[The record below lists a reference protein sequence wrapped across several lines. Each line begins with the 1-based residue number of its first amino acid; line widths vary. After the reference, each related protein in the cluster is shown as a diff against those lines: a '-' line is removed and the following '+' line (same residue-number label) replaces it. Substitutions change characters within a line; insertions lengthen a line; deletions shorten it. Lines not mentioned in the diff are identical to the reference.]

1 MIDAWARGIA
11 GLAAA
16 CALALLPF
24 GPGHAFD
31 TLTFDVPDAGDGLQ
45 ARVSAASGLRD
56 LKDRGITD
64 PQEIVAAARAEYA
77 RILGAMYAEGRY
89 NAVISVRVDGREAA
103 DLSPFEAPARIGTV
117 AIRVQ
122 PGPAFRFGTAR
133 VAPLAEGTELPDGFA
148 PGQTAAAGTI
158 RAAAAA
164 GILGW
169 RNAGHAKATPAGQ
182 RIVARHAD
190 RILDADIALSPGPR
204 LRFGTLTIT
213 GETRV
218 RERAIRRIAG
228 FPTGEVYS
236 PQAIETAANRLRR
249 TGAFRSVSLTEA
261 ENPNPDGTLDVTL
274 QLADERRRRA
284 GAGVELN
291 SLDGL
296 RLSAFY
302 LHRNLT
308 GSAERLRVDASIA
321 GIGGQTGG
329 FRNDGV
335 DYALGARAT
344 RPASWGPDTE
354 VFVLGEI
361 EVEDAPDFY
370 AETARAGIGATR
382 PLGENLQG
390 ELALTYSLSQTEDR
404 FGTRSYDVVSLP
416 FALTYDSRDSPL
428 DATEGLYLKGTI
440 TPFAGLGDTASGLRL
455 DGDARTYLAFGDR
468 LVVALRGQLGT
479 VEGPALLDIPA
490 ADRYFSGGGGTV
502 RGQEFQS
509 LGVRVARGA
518 LSAQTGGASFL
529 GASIEARMAV
539 TDTIG
544 AVAFADWGYV
554 SAASLFDFDA
564 DAGDSH
570 AGAGLGLRYDTGI
583 GPIRLD
589 VGVPVGGDDAFG
601 DVQIYIGIGQA
612 F

>member
-1 MIDAWARGIA
+1 M
-11 GLAAA
+11 
-16 CALALLPF
+16 
-24 GPGHAFD
+24 GPAHAFD
-31 TLTFDVPDAGDGLQ
+31 TLTFDIPGDADGLQ
-45 ARVSAASGLRD
+45 DRVTAASGLRD

-64 PQEIVAAARAEYA
+64 PQEVIAAARAEYA
-77 RILGAMYAEGRY
+77 RLLGAMYAEGRY
-89 NAVISVRVDGREAA
+89 NAVISVRVDGAEAA
-103 DLSPFEAPARIGTV
+103 DLSPFAAPPRIGTV
-117 AIRVQ
+117 AIRVD
-122 PGPAFRFGTAR
+122 PGLPFRFGTAR
-133 VAPLAEGTELPDGFA
+133 VAPLAPGTALPPAFA
-148 PGQTAAAGTI
+148 SGEPAAAGAI

-164 GILGW
+164 GVLGW
-169 RNAGHAKATPAGQ
+169 RNAGHAKAAATGQ

-190 RILDADIALSPGPR
+190 RVLDADITLDPGPR

-213 GETRV
+213 GDTRV
-218 RERAIRRIAG
+218 RERAVRRIAG

-249 TGAFRSVSLTEA
+249 TGTFRSVGLTEA
-261 ENPNPDGTLDVTL
+261 DRPNPDGTLDVTL

-308 GSAERLRVDASIA
+308 GSAERLRVDTAIS

-329 FRNDGV
+329 FRGDGV
-335 DYALGARAT
+335 DFTLGARAT

-354 VFVLGEI
+354 LFVLGEI

-382 PLGENLQG
+382 PLGENLIG
-390 ELALTYSLSQTEDR
+390 ELALTYSFSRTEDR
-404 FGTRSYDVVSLP
+404 FGPRDTSLVSLP
-416 FALTYDSRDSPL
+416 LTLTWDSRDNAL
-428 DATEGLYLKGTI
+428 DATDGLYLKGTV

-468 LVVALRGQLGT
+468 LVVAVRGQLGT
-479 VEGPALLDIPA
+479 VEGPSLLDIPA

-518 LSAQTGGASFL
+518 LSAQSGGASFL
-529 GASIEARMAV
+529 AASVEARVAV

-544 AVAFADWGYV
+544 AVAFYDWGHV
-554 SAASLFDFDA
+554 SPASLFDFA
-564 DAGDSH
+564 DAGSSH

-589 VGVPVGGDDAFG
+589 VGVPVGGDNAF
-601 DVQIYIGIGQA
+601 DDLQVYIGIGQA